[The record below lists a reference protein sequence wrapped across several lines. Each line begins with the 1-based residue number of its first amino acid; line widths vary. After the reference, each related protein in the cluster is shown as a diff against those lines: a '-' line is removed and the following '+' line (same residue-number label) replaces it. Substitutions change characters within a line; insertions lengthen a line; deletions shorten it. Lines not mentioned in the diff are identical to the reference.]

1 MDSPQE
7 SRRPSVAMEKE
18 FREVLKAYPAD
29 CQPETVESL
38 GSAGGFSGA
47 RFWRIHA
54 QRGLLCLRRWPSEH
68 PTVERLEFIQAV
80 LWHVDQQGFDLAPLA
95 LPAASRKGYVR
106 HGGTLWELTPW
117 LAGKANYLAQPTP
130 ARLSAALRS
139 LAAFHQATVGFPLPV
154 AERDFSPGMKQ
165 RAAQLQSYLSGG
177 LAKLQA
183 QMSPAVWPELAQAG
197 QEILGRFPRMAPR
210 VMALL
215 EQAGREPVHLSPCI
229 RDIWHDHVLFLGDEV
244 SGLVDFGA
252 LNVENVA
259 ADVARLLGS
268 LVGDDPSGWEQ
279 GLAAYQSVR
288 PLSAA
293 ELSLV
298 RAFDESSV
306 LMSGLMWLEWVFQA
320 GRVFE
325 DRARVLERVRTI
337 AARLAHRTP

>member
-1 MDSPQE
+1 
-7 SRRPSVAMEKE
+7 MEKE
-18 FREVLKAYPAD
+18 FREVLKAYPPE
-29 CQPETVESL
+29 CQPEKVESL
-38 GSAGGFSGA
+38 GTAGGFSGA
-47 RFWRIHA
+47 RFWRLHA
-54 QRGLLCLRRWPSEH
+54 PRGLLCLRRWPSEH

-95 LPAASRKGYVR
+95 LPAGSRKGYVR

-117 LAGKANYLAQPTP
+117 LAGKADFQARPNP
-130 ARLSAALRS
+130 ARLAAALRT

-154 AERDFSPGMKQ
+154 AERDFSPGIKQ
-165 RAAQLQSYLSGG
+165 RLGQLQAYLTGG

-183 QMSPAVWPELAQAG
+183 QITPALWPELAQTG
-197 QEILGRFPRMAPR
+197 LEILGRFPRVAPA
-210 VMALL
+210 VASLL
-215 EQAGREPVHLSPCI
+215 EQASREAVPLSPCI

-268 LVGDDPSGWEQ
+268 LVGDDRAGWEV

-288 PLSAA
+288 PLSSS
-293 ELSLV
+293 ELALM

-325 DRARVLERVRTI
+325 DRPRVLERVQSI
-337 AARLAHRTP
+337 AARMAHRAA